1 MIDRDDAMMRTTLSL
16 DPDVA
21 ERVRQE
27 MKRSGCGLKKV
38 INDALRL
45 GLGLAGKRRRPTPFA
60 VEAHSFGF
68 RPGFDLDRLNQLAD
82 ELEVAEQARAL
93 RQ

>member
-21 ERVRQE
+21 ERVQQE
-27 MKRSGCGLKKV
+27 MKRSGSGLKKV

-45 GLGLAGKRRRPTPFA
+45 GLGLAGKRRRPPRFV
-60 VEAHSFGF
+60 VETHSFGF

-93 RQ
+93 RK